1 MPFTA
6 DLNPKGSK
14 SMDLLEMVKMEDYLE
29 RRKALSSA
37 RPAVKPAAKTAT
49 PAADAILAKPVS
61 NNMLKSSADDIGT
74 EFKFNSKQHM
84 NDNMG

>member
-29 RRKALSSA
+29 RRKALTP
-37 RPAVKPAAKTAT
+37 RPAAKTPT
-49 PAADAILAKPVS
+49 PAATAIL
-61 NNMLKSSADDIGT
+61 NDMLKSSKDDVGT
-74 EFKFNSKQHM
+74 QFRFNKNQ
-84 NDNMG
+84 D

>member
-29 RRKALSSA
+29 RKRALSSTK
-37 RPAVKPAAKTAT
+37 PAVKPAAKTAT
-49 PAADAILAKPVS
+49 PAADAILAKPIP

-84 NDNMG
+84 NDNMR

>member
-1 MPFTA
+1 MPFNA

-37 RPAVKPAAKTAT
+37 KPAVKPAAKTAT
-49 PAADAILAKPVS
+49 PAADAILAKPIP
-61 NNMLKSSADDIGT
+61 NNMLKSSADDMGT
-74 EFKFNSKQHM
+74 EFRFNTKQHM

>member
-29 RRKALSSA
+29 RKRALSSTK
-37 RPAVKPAAKTAT
+37 PAVKPAAKTTT
-49 PAADAILAKPVS
+49 PAADAILAKPIP